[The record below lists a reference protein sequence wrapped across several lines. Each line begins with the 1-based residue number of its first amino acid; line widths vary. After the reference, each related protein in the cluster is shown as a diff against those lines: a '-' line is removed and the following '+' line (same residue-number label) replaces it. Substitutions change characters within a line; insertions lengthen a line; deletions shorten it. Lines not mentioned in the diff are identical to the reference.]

1 MTTLVELVTAEPD
14 PLFGRAVSNV
24 APYTHIVYELADPG
38 AGTSVEW
45 FDITEIV
52 SQGPAGHDLTRG
64 ADEFD
69 GAYRASVVHMDLY
82 ADDDSLAPWLDD
94 TSPTFGTHVP
104 LGAGLLVRCS
114 LMTVAGGVVTA
125 WNPRFTNKVERWG
138 DASLA
143 RGQIRRHAVTAR
155 DLITSLVAVSVPA
168 SSEQNWSDRVDFLL
182 TESAWPYGSQ
192 VYGAQFTSAPA
203 DILTVPAR
211 TAQSSALAELRA
223 TLDPAGLICYT
234 DRRGVLI
241 IRPRHDDTFH
251 ATAFGAGASGA
262 PWPGFDTVVFSNLAH
277 DDPGVLDLAAFAVDT
292 NQAEPFGFPDSE
304 DAVRNRVV
312 VTVGGS
318 IVYDDDDP
326 TSIQRHDP
334 RELPLSWIA
343 ANNGLAATILATR
356 AHATK
361 EAVPLYTTENMH
373 GFHPG
378 PATLEFYQDVQVQNQ
393 TAPGRETA
401 TATGVLRQYRERMQP
416 GVGTVFVD
424 LAFVVDIH
432 GDVDVSASLLP
443 PEALLLEDLSDTA
456 AEFSWTNPTQVID
469 PTHTQV
475 RMLNPASLWATAP
488 YPITGLTWGGLDPLT
503 DYIFQ
508 VRYIREVDGIITHFS
523 PSTTYGFTT
532 LATTV
537 PDCDGEDGEFPDP
550 DTGCTLEWELQSSP
564 DGTTWT
570 TEDDGTIA
578 TPPWTLPDY
587 DLTGLDPELYWRFRS
602 REMCPGAGAW
612 VIGPT
617 FVIDCLPVAAVLA
630 APFDDAIAY
639 WPQICPPDEIREALT
654 DEPATVGFA
663 FGGIGQDDDD
673 LPVLLA
679 GAEGSI
685 IYGVDP
691 VGVDGD
697 ADLSIYWRGLIDAQ
711 PAAEV
716 VLWQYGGLRITV
728 TDDGAG
734 VAFHGEALEDGAGF
748 TTISGP
754 TEYPLGAVYS
764 VALTHDVSAGDLILY
779 VDAVE
784 EVDAL
789 GTVGDRLVPGMF
801 AANLPADSWATD
813 MAVWDR
819 VLDIT
824 ELPGYVAPPPDDP
837 LTVLGA
843 KLAAWYDFTDVTVY
857 ASLGSLPATPTGTPS
872 MFDKTANNHDLSTG
886 STPLVTANQI
896 NGLPAMV
903 FDGVADQMFT
913 NTAFVLGLGKPIEV
927 WFIAKSNESGTGTII
942 SEGNAVSGA
951 QVWRVYDDDTN
962 NDYVFQYTNSS
973 NNDRFVNSQNRN
985 TNAWDLVIATDNGAG
1000 TGTSN
1005 EVVDLDIGTTGAYT
1019 DDGGSWTRFGIGATR
1034 RSTDTLFF
1042 DGAIAEI
1049 LVLDGVATSGERT
1062 ALAAYFNDKYGTN
1075 WSPA

>member
-24 APYTHIVYELADPG
+24 APYTHVVYELADPG
-38 AGTSVEW
+38 AGSSVEW

-52 SQGPAGHDLTRG
+52 ALGPAGHDLTRG
-64 ADEFD
+64 ADEYD
-69 GAYRASVVHMDLY
+69 GHYRASVVHLDIY

-94 TSPTFGTHVP
+94 TSSTFGTHVP
-104 LGAGLLVRCS
+104 LGAGLLVRGS
-114 LMTVAGGVVTA
+114 LVTVAGGVVTA

-143 RGQIRRHAVTAR
+143 RGQVRRHAVTAR
-155 DLITSLVAVSVPA
+155 DLITSLVAVSVPE
-168 SSEQNWSDRVDFLL
+168 SEEENWSDRVDFLL
-182 TESAWPYGSQ
+182 TQSAWPYGSQ

-211 TAQSSALAELRA
+211 DAQSSALAELRA

-251 ATAFGAGASGA
+251 AAAFGAGASGT
-262 PWPGFDTVVFSNLAH
+262 PWPGFDPVVFSNLAH

-361 EAVPLYTTENMH
+361 EAVPLFVTENMH

-378 PATLEFYQDVQVQNQ
+378 PATLEFYQDVEVQNQ
-393 TAPGRETA
+393 TAIGRETA
-401 TATGVLRQYRERMQP
+401 TASGVLRQYRERMQP
-416 GVGTVFVD
+416 GVNTVFWD
-424 LAFVVDIH
+424 MAFVVDVH
-432 GDVDVSASLLP
+432 GDIVVDASLLP
-443 PEALLLEDLSDTA
+443 PEDLMLEDVSDVA

-488 YPITGLTWGGLDPLT
+488 YPLTGIVWGGLDPLT

-508 VRYIREVDGIITHFS
+508 VRYIREVDGLITHFS

-537 PDCDGEDGEFPDP
+537 PDWDGEDGEFPEPDP
-550 DTGCTLEWELQSSP
+550 GCTLEWELQSSP
-564 DGTTWT
+564 DGVTWT

-578 TPPWTLPDY
+578 SPPWTLPDY
-587 DLTGLDPELYWRFRS
+587 DTTGLDPELYWRFRS

-617 FVIDCLPVAAVLA
+617 FVIDCLPVAAILA
-630 APFDDAIAY
+630 APFDDAVAY
-639 WPQICPPDEIREALT
+639 WPQICPPDEIREAIS

-663 FGGIGQDDDD
+663 FGGIGQDADD

-679 GAEGSI
+679 GGEGSI

-691 VGVDGD
+691 VAVDADG
-697 ADLSIYWRGLIDAQ
+697 DLSIYWRGFIDAQ
-711 PAAEV
+711 PDNEV
-716 VLWQYGGLRITV
+716 VLFGFGGLRITLV
-728 TDDGAG
+728 DDGAG

-754 TEYPLGAVYS
+754 TEFPLGAVYS
-764 VALTHDVSAGDLILY
+764 VALTHDVAAGDLILY
-779 VDAVE
+779 VDAAS

-789 GTVGDRLVPGMF
+789 GTVGDRIVPGMF
-801 AANLPADSWATD
+801 NMNLPADSWLGEC
-813 MAVWDR
+813 AVWDR
-819 VLDIT
+819 VLDPT
-824 ELPGYVAPPPDDP
+824 ELPGYVSPLPVAGARLWLEARLITGLVDGNSVDPWPDMSGNGHDA
-837 LTVLGA
+837 VGS
-843 KLAAWYDFTDVTVY
+843 
-857 ASLGSLPATPTGTPS
+857 AS
-872 MFDKTANNHDLSTG
+872 
-886 STPLVTANQI
+886 
-896 NGLPAMV
+896 
-903 FDGVADQMFT
+903 
-913 NTAFVLGLGKPIEV
+913 
-927 WFIAKSNESGTGTII
+927 
-942 SEGNAVSGA
+942 
-951 QVWRVYDDDTN
+951 
-962 NDYVFQYTNSS
+962 
-973 NNDRFVNSQNRN
+973 
-985 TNAWDLVIATDNGAG
+985 AG
-1000 TGTSN
+1000 TADPIYKTGMGPTSHPCIRFN
-1005 EVVDLDIGTTGAYT
+1005 GTTQG
-1019 DDGGSWTRFGIGATR
+1019 
-1034 RSTDTLFF
+1034 
-1042 DGAIAEI
+1042 
-1049 LVLDGVATSGERT
+1049 LDLPTAVRTGLTSGELFLVIDNDGDPPPSAQTGHPLQMGGAATSSIAHLPFTDSNIYETFGTNTRKTVGNPATSLARGAGVKYAVYNVRSASGAFSAHLDGTQIFTTATNTVGFSAYGPYVGHANGTTDNRWYDGDVALIAVFDHVLSSGDRT
-1062 ALAAYFNDKYGTN
+1062 LMHNYINTHYGTTL
-1075 WSPA
+1075 